1 MRALLVLMCGTVG
14 GTMITAAGIVTVLF
28 ACMGHAGDL
37 GRSAFVL
44 ATWTLGFGLAFLVVS
59 LIGVATGVLEP
70 LNKPAKEGS
79 DV

>member
-37 GRSAFVL
+37 GRSAITL
-44 ATWTLGFGLAFLVVS
+44 ACWTLGFGFAFLVVS
-59 LIGVATGVLEP
+59 LVGVATGVLEP
-70 LNKPAKEGS
+70 TAPAAKEAS